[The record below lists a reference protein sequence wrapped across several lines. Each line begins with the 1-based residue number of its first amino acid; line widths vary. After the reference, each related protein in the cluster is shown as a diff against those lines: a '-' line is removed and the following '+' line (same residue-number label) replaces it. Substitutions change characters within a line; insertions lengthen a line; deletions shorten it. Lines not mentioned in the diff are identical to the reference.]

1 MRRCEEP
8 GERDDLW
15 IAGGVHGGIGRG
27 DSPLPAVEA
36 VHQSVEVVVVLE
48 PPVPVVADLSGL
60 AEGGCDGLA
69 AVSAD
74 QAPMKAIGLQDLWM
88 VAQAGLVVLGLIVVV
103 ADPPL
108 MPPADDVFV
117 VVPAPDGVS
126 VAAGERAVGAAEL

>member
-1 MRRCEEP
+1 
-8 GERDDLW
+8 
-15 IAGGVHGGIGRG
+15 
-27 DSPLPAVEA
+27 
-36 VHQSVEVVVVLE
+36 
-48 PPVPVVADLSGL
+48 
-60 AEGGCDGLA
+60 
-69 AVSAD
+69 
-74 QAPMKAIGLQDLWM
+74 MKAIGLQDLWM